1 MGAVGANLGHTE
13 TLSQFPTHF
22 SYDHNA
28 ISGHAAT
35 TWFAYGL
42 TSADGS
48 LLNIGN
54 QMIQQSRLQTPL
66 RAALYA
72 RVSTDRQSTENQL
85 IELRQTAERLGWE
98 VVGEFV
104 DAGISG
110 AKGRKDRPQLDAM
123 LKGVARKDFDVVAS
137 WSVDRLGRSLI
148 DLVSMLQELHSTGVD
163 LYLHQ
168 QGINTTTPA
177 GRALFGMMGVFAE
190 FERGMIQE
198 RVRAGMA
205 RAKAKGTKS
214 GNAIGRPV
222 VSSDIEGRIR
232 ALRTQGLGMI
242 KIANQAG
249 CGVSV
254 VQRVLACSPL

>member
-1 MGAVGANLGHTE
+1 MNKT
-13 TLSQFPTHF
+13 
-22 SYDHNA
+22 DH
-28 ISGHAAT
+28 
-35 TWFAYGL
+35 
-42 TSADGS
+42 
-48 LLNIGN
+48 
-54 QMIQQSRLQTPL
+54 PL
-66 RAALYA
+66 RAAIYA
-72 RVSTDRQSTENQL
+72 RVSTDRQSTDNQL
-85 IELRQTAERLGWE
+85 RELMQAAQRLGWH

-104 DAGISG
+104 DNGISG

-123 LKGVARKDFDVVAS
+123 LKGVSRKDFDVVAS

-148 DLVSMLQELHSTGVD
+148 DLVNMLQELHSTGVD

-177 GRALFGMMGVFAE
+177 GKALFGMMGVFAE

-214 GNAIGRPV
+214 GNAIGRPA
-222 VSSDIEGRIR
+222 VSADVEHRILH
-232 ALRTQGLGMI
+232 LRTLGLGMI
-242 KIANQAG
+242 KIAAQAG

-254 VQRVLACSPL
+254 VQRVVAAQAR

>member
-1 MGAVGANLGHTE
+1 MTR
-13 TLSQFPTHF
+13 TLV
-22 SYDHNA
+22 
-28 ISGHAAT
+28 
-35 TWFAYGL
+35 
-42 TSADGS
+42 
-48 LLNIGN
+48 
-54 QMIQQSRLQTPL
+54 QQRPV

-85 IELRQTAERLGWE
+85 RELRQTAQRLGWE

-110 AKGRKDRPQLDAM
+110 AKGRRDRPQLDAL
-123 LKGVARKDFDVVAS
+123 LKGVSRKDFDVVAS

-177 GRALFGMMGVFAE
+177 GKALFGMMGVFAE

-205 RAKAKGTKS
+205 RAKAEGTKS
-214 GNAIGRPV
+214 GNAIGRPA
-222 VSSDIEGRIR
+222 VSSSVEEHIR
-232 ALRTQGLGMI
+232 LLRADGLGMV
-242 KIANQAG
+242 KIAKQAG

-254 VQRVLACSPL
+254 VQRVLAQPAN

>member
-1 MGAVGANLGHTE
+1 MTR
-13 TLSQFPTHF
+13 TLV
-22 SYDHNA
+22 
-28 ISGHAAT
+28 
-35 TWFAYGL
+35 
-42 TSADGS
+42 
-48 LLNIGN
+48 
-54 QMIQQSRLQTPL
+54 QQRPV

-85 IELRQTAERLGWE
+85 RELRQTAQRLGWE

-110 AKGRKDRPQLDAM
+110 AKGRKDRPQLDAL
-123 LKGVARKDFDVVAS
+123 LKGVSRKDFDVVAS

-177 GRALFGMMGVFAE
+177 GKALFGMMGVFAE

-214 GNAIGRPV
+214 GNAIGRPA
-222 VSSDIEGRIR
+222 VSSGVETQIR
-232 ALRTQGLGMI
+232 TLRTQGLGMI
-242 KIANQAG
+242 KIAQQAG

-254 VQRVLACSPL
+254 VQRVLAQSSN

>member
-1 MGAVGANLGHTE
+1 
-13 TLSQFPTHF
+13 
-22 SYDHNA
+22 
-28 ISGHAAT
+28 
-35 TWFAYGL
+35 
-42 TSADGS
+42 
-48 LLNIGN
+48 
-54 QMIQQSRLQTPL
+54 MIQQSRLQTPL

-214 GNAIGRPV
+214 GNAIGRPA
-222 VSSDIEGRIR
+222 VSPSVEDQIR
-232 ALRTQGLGMI
+232 VLRAQGLGI
-242 KIANQAG
+242 LKIASQAG

-254 VQRVLACSPL
+254 VQRVLAHSTL